1 MSVLQR
7 IVSRRTQLSESGRQ
21 IGDWVLANAAQAAA
35 MTSQDLAA
43 WANVSQSSIVKFTQ
57 RLGFKGYSEFK
68 LALTEELGRKQV
80 MVNQPLH
87 SNILADDPVAVIAQK
102 LVQTKTEAMF
112 HRPMPCV
119 WMSLVRRSAG
129 FSKRCG
135 YRSSGLVAQHWSPK
149 ISHLSCSSSV
159 LPRSRSKIA
168 TCRSRPL
175 APYIAKMC

>member
-68 LALTEELGRKQV
+68 LALTESWDANKSWSTSLYTAT
-80 MVNQPLH
+80 
-87 SNILADDPVAVIAQK
+87 SW
-102 LVQTKTEAMF
+102 
-112 HRPMPCV
+112 PMTP
-119 WMSLVRRSAG
+119 
-129 FSKRCG
+129 
-135 YRSSGLVAQHWSPK
+135 SP
-149 ISHLSCSSSV
+149 
-159 LPRSRSKIA
+159 
-168 TCRSRPL
+168 
-175 APYIAKMC
+175 

>member
-87 SNILADDPVAVIAQK
+87 
-102 LVQTKTEAMF
+102 
-112 HRPMPCV
+112 
-119 WMSLVRRSAG
+119 
-129 FSKRCG
+129 
-135 YRSSGLVAQHWSPK
+135 
-149 ISHLSCSSSV
+149 
-159 LPRSRSKIA
+159 
-168 TCRSRPL
+168 
-175 APYIAKMC
+175 

>member
-87 SNILADDPVAVIAQK
+87 SNILADDPVAVIAQNWCK
-102 LVQTKTEAMF
+102 PKPKRCFT
-112 HRPMPCV
+112 RPMPCV

-129 FSKRCG
+129 FNKQFGC
-135 YRSSGLVAQHWSPK
+135 RSSGLVAPH
-149 ISHLSCSSSV
+149 
-159 LPRSRSKIA
+159 
-168 TCRSRPL
+168 
-175 APYIAKMC
+175 

>member
-1 MSVLQR
+1 
-7 IVSRRTQLSESGRQ
+7 
-21 IGDWVLANAAQAAA
+21 

-112 HRPMPCV
+112 HTTNALRLDEFSEAIS
-119 WMSLVRRSAG
+119 WIQQAVR
-129 FSKRCG
+129 

-149 ISHLSCSSSV
+149 ISHLSCSSSA

-168 TCRSRPL
+168 MCRSRPL